1 MRIEGDLHFTYL
13 DNFLCDFYF
22 IICAAG
28 LELPWI
34 AIPAYNGIA
43 DISLVKRV
51 LNCIRQTLYTLSE
64 IVVRKLIFEIL
75 SVF

>member
-1 MRIEGDLHFTYL
+1 M
-13 DNFLCDFYF
+13 CDFNL
-22 IICAAG
+22 IICAAR

-43 DISLVKRV
+43 DTSLVIRV
-51 LNCIRQTLYTLSE
+51 LNCIRQIFYTLSE

-75 SVF
+75 WVFQQTECGL